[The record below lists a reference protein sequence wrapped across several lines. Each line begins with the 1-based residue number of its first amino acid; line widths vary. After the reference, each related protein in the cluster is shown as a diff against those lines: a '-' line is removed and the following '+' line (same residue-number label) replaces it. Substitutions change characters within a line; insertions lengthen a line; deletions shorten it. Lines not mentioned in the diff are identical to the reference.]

1 MITPLF
7 QKKIDYLK
15 TLIYFVLSF
24 PHAVSIVNKLRFLM
38 SKQRDRISKLKWVYI
53 SGAASL
59 FFLLLAI
66 GMILFSPRLSE
77 MGITRSIYYIV
88 LIPVG
93 LTSAAFL
100 FGALRSTAKYSG
112 KTSFGNIELT
122 GPAVIFCLVV
132 IGGFYFAAPESE
144 FLLTIRTV
152 NLNDPQ
158 KILNNG
164 SIIVDLGEQRHNK
177 KLNENGEIMVAGIPS
192 GFLGK
197 PVNVIP
203 QIKGYKIKGGNFVT
217 IPESHVIYL
226 ELEERKDST
235 RLRGMVINE
244 NGNPIDSVV
253 IDIESGLV
261 SAISNERGLFTV
273 TVPSAEGET
282 LLLTAVKNG
291 ITGYKEYI
299 TVSDDGSLLI
309 KLKNDL

>member
-1 MITPLF
+1 M
-7 QKKIDYLK
+7 D
-15 TLIYFVLSF
+15 
-24 PHAVSIVNKLRFLM
+24 
-38 SKQRDRISKLKWVYI
+38 KQRDKISKLMWVYI
-53 SGAASL
+53 SGGTSL

-66 GMILFSPRLSE
+66 GMILFSSRLSE

-164 SIIVDLGEQRHNK
+164 SVIVDLGEQRYNK
-177 KLNENGEIMVAGIPS
+177 KLNENGEVMFAGIS
-192 GFLGK
+192 SRFLGK
-197 PVNVIP
+197 PVNIIP
-203 QIKGYKIKGGNFVT
+203 QIKGYKIKGSNFIT
-217 IPESHVIYL
+217 IPDNRVIYL

-235 RLRGMVINE
+235 LLRGMVINE
-244 NGNPIDSVV
+244 NGNPVDSVI
-253 IDIESGLV
+253 IDIESGMT
-261 SAISNERGLFTV
+261 SAISDDRGVFTV
-273 TVPSAEGET
+273 IVPADEGET

-291 ITGYKEYI
+291 VTGYREYI
-299 TVSDDGSLLI
+299 TVPSEGSVII